1 MTVKQITTL
10 FSLLSI
16 FIVLNISAFEMPDID
31 LPDGF
36 QINVLTDEVPNAR
49 SMTLGDEMIFVSTRS
64 EGKIYAITNYQDNPK
79 VFVLASGLYMPN
91 GIAFHE
97 NDLYVAEIHRV
108 LKFENIE
115 ESLKGLIRNNDFNT
129 NALSFSVISNYPK
142 DRHHGWRYI
151 VVGPDKKLYVPIG
164 APCNV
169 CDEPG
174 YAVITKINLDGSGK
188 EIIATGIR
196 NTVGMTFHPQ
206 TNELWFTDNGRDM
219 LGDDLPPGELN
230 KVSFKGEHFGFPFCH
245 GSKVV
250 DPEYGSLG
258 SCSDITAPVQELDA
272 HVAPLGLKFYTGT
285 MFPEDYH
292 NQVFIPEHGS
302 WNRSEKSGYRVTLVK
317 LDQDQAISYETFASG
332 WLKDEESLGRPT
344 DLLVLPDGSMLISDD
359 QNGVIY
365 KITYNQE
372 N

>member
-1 MTVKQITTL
+1 
-10 FSLLSI
+10 
-16 FIVLNISAFEMPDID
+16 MPDID

-36 QINVLTDEVPNAR
+36 QINVFTDDVPNAR

-115 ESLKGLIRNNDFNT
+115 ESLNGLIQNNDFNT

-230 KVSFKGEHFGFPFCH
+230 KLSFKGEHFGFPFCH
-245 GSKVV
+245 GSQVV

-292 NQVFIPEHGS
+292 NQLFISEHGS